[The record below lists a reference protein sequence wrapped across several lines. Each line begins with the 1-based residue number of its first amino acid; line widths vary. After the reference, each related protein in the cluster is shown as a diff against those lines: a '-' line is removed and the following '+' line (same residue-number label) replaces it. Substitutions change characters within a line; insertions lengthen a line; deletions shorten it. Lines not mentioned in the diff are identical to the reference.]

1 MRIFQ
6 KTPSKDNKI
15 KIRKKIPKMLETEI
29 NIRLSRFLQKQMNN
43 PKFNPPGLIVLYQVM
58 KQNMF
63 F

>member
-58 KQNMF
+58 KQKMF